1 MSIASRC
8 VARSSGSA
16 TEKLAVVG
24 AVAAI
29 IMEQPRRL
37 CFCFARDLFE
47 NRFRIKSGQAFGI
60 MASGPIRSSALA
72 AGPDTNFESKD
83 R

>member
-1 MSIASRC
+1 

-29 IMEQPRRL
+29 IMWEQPRRL
-37 CFCFARDLFE
+37 CFRFARDLF
-47 NRFRIKSGQAFGI
+47 RKPVPTPDQVRGRLFRDH
-60 MASGPIRSSALA
+60 AL
-72 AGPDTNFESKD
+72 
-83 R
+83 